1 MAESGGLSGILPEP
15 YQRGGN
21 PLFAPYHPQT
31 GVPLTEDDTELVR
44 FGYCPTPA
52 LALFGHREKAIHSAS
67 ASQLLIQMEL
77 SEPVRHV

>member
-1 MAESGGLSGILPEP
+1 MRPVGGIRGGLSGILPEP

-52 LALFGHREKAIHSAS
+52 LALLGAQGKSHSFRIGKPTVD
-67 ASQLLIQMEL
+67 L
-77 SEPVRHV
+77 HC